1 MIDGNSG
8 KGAASRTHNGGE
20 ARGKG
25 YRGGARLRTVG
36 GYRGEKEGRS
46 RSEDRKTRRGE
57 KVRRVGVV
65 WVQLLARVYIL
76 LAIYYIFIY
85 ILSIYL

>member
-25 YRGGARLRTVG
+25 YRGGRKKAGTGV
-36 GYRGEKEGRS
+36 
-46 RSEDRKTRRGE
+46 EDRKTRRGE
-57 KVRRVGVV
+57 KIRRDGVV

>member
-1 MIDGNSG
+1 MG
-8 KGAASRTHNGGE
+8 
-20 ARGKG
+20 G
-25 YRGGARLRTVG
+25 YRGGKKAGTGV
-36 GYRGEKEGRS
+36 
-46 RSEDRKTRRGE
+46 EDRKTRRGE
-57 KVRRVGVV
+57 KIRRVGVV

>member
-25 YRGGARLRTVG
+25 YRGARLRTVG
-36 GYRGEKEGRS
+36 GYRGEKEGR
-46 RSEDRKTRRGE
+46 KTRRGE
-57 KVRRVGVV
+57 KIRRDGVV